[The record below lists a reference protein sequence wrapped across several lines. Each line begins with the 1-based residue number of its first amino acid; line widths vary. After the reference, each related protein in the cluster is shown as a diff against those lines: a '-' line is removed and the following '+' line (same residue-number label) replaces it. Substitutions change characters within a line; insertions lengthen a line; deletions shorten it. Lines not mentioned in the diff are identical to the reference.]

1 MPYFLLPAKRQ
12 TPLICIIMC
21 YCYSLEHFYY
31 EMEMLSRG
39 SSCLSHIL
47 DIYINKK
54 FIFLTL
60 QIIWKE
66 PRSVLAMKSEAAFS
80 VGLRY
85 ITR

>member
-1 MPYFLLPAKRQ
+1 MYYF
-12 TPLICIIMC
+12 
-21 YCYSLEHFYY
+21 YSEHFYY

-39 SSCLSHIL
+39 FLFLSHIL
-47 DIYINKK
+47 DIYINKQ
-54 FIFLTL
+54 FIFLML